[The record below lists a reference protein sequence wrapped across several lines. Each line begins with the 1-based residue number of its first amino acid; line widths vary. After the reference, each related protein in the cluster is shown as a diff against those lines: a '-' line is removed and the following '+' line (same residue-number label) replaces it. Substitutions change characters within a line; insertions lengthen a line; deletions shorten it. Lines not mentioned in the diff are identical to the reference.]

1 MADTES
7 LIARLHKAY
16 CKGWDDAE
24 KAVSTQTADL
34 LKRSGRERAELE
46 ERVEQL
52 EDGLRDV
59 LDVVEGW
66 CRPMSDEERLP
77 AIKEFAS
84 QALSG
89 PKREGDG

>member
-1 MADTES
+1 MAELENERMS
-7 LIARLHKAY
+7 LREYQNNCQGYLPGAIRL
-16 CKGWDDAE
+16 WVEDLERE
-24 KAVSTQTADL
+24 K
-34 LKRSGRERAELE
+34 AELE

-89 PKREGDG
+89 PKKEGDG